1 EFVSEEWNIMPPN
14 IYDVMRD
21 EADQQADYDK
31 DIQVYAS
38 DIDPEMVEIAK
49 RNAEEVGLS
58 DIIQFSVKDVNT
70 LTIDQ
75 EGPVAL
81 VGNPPY
87 GERIGDRDEVEEMY
101 RYENLYQRN
110 GISCLLIFMTSCVM
124 KLINKL
130 TMIKIF

>member
-1 EFVSEEWNIMPPN
+1 MPPN

-49 RNAEEVGLS
+49 RNAEEVGLG

-81 VGNPPY
+81 VGNRPTASVL
-87 GERIGDRDEVEEMY
+87 EVE
-101 RYENLYQRN
+101 L
-110 GISCLLIFMTSCVM
+110 
-124 KLINKL
+124 KLKKCID
-130 TMIKIF
+130 M